1 MIPAVASQASGSRSA
16 ALLFPFVLLVAYAIA
31 FASVALGGAVVAFDD
46 HPGQLYRLWH
56 VVDNGP
62 APWAWNEGWWTG
74 YPELQFYPPAFA
86 YAGALLHVAS
96 LGVISVPAAYQA
108 LVWLAYLAPGV
119 TAWILLARLL
129 ANGWLALPGAFV
141 TLTLSLWPTLMSG
154 VEGGVHVGM
163 VPARLAWALLP
174 LLAATLARWCEGLA
188 AFPARRAVAIVA
200 AVALTHPAHLPAAV
214 LLVALAAL
222 AQDGRARRLVT
233 ALAGLAGAVLV
244 TAFWTVPLLAR
255 LDDTRALA
263 WGVLTPAS
271 VRDALVA
278 HPLILVLAALAIAA
292 MVLARSAAERLV
304 ARLPGAMA
312 AVVALDAGVFEPI
325 GLRWLPAD
333 RVLDGFWLALVLAAG
348 LAAGR
353 LLERLASRLAL
364 PAAVTAP
371 AAVAAAIALSL
382 AGHDTLALWPRP
394 SAWPSYASLER
405 GLRLPALWTAL
416 RGAPPGRVL
425 FVRSAVPIVYGTA
438 WWRPHS
444 HVTALAPQL
453 ARRAIVNGT
462 FTHPSP
468 IAALVYRGDAGRG
481 PITEL
486 VERLDGRSLFGRPLQ
501 ELDAATLNAHAR
513 RLGVSAIVALDEDL
527 PRLPALAD
535 NPTFAARRSEPPFV
549 IWLGAPA
556 PLPQPLGSGRWRMT
570 VEATVDGWAS
580 AGVAY
585 YPLWRA
591 TAAGHSLPTRRGTF
605 GDLEVRPPAG
615 TTAFELGYRPGAA
628 EWTGLALTASG
639 ALAWLVLGVVPALL
653 HRRRAGVGALLV
665 LLAGAPAAA
674 DGADHPAGP
683 HDRSATRGG
692 ERLAVE
698 DHRHRLPERRA
709 LGGQLGQLGGGAAEG
724 RRRHGFGA

>member
-1 MIPAVASQASGSRSA
+1 MIPAVASQAPGSRSA
-16 ALLFPFVLLVAYAIA
+16 ALAPLLVLLAYALA
-31 FASVALGGAVVAFDD
+31 FASAALGVSLIAYDD

-56 VVDNGP
+56 VIDNGP
-62 APWAWNEGWWTG
+62 APWTWNEGWWTG

-86 YAGALLHVAS
+86 YAGAVLHVAS

-119 TAWILLARLL
+119 TAWALLARML
-129 ANGWLALPGAFV
+129 ASGWLALPGAFV
-141 TLTLSLWPTLMSG
+141 ALTLSLWPTLMSG

-174 LLAATLARWCEGLA
+174 LLAAVLARWLDGVT
-188 AFPARRAVAIVA
+188 AFPARSAVPIVA

-214 LLVALAAL
+214 VLVALAAL
-222 AQDGRARRLVT
+222 AAPDRARRLLA
-233 ALAGLAGAVLV
+233 ALAWLAVAALV

-263 WGVLTPAS
+263 WGALTGAS
-271 VRDALVA
+271 LRDALVA
-278 HPLILVLAALAIAA
+278 HPLVPVLAALAIVAR
-292 MVLARSAAERLV
+292 VLARTATERLV
-304 ARLPGAMA
+304 ARLPWAMGAI
-312 AVVALDAGVFEPI
+312 VALDAGVIEPL

-348 LAAGR
+348 LATGR
-353 LLERLASRLAL
+353 LLERLVLRHAL
-364 PAAVTAP
+364 PAAATAL
-371 AAVAAAIALSL
+371 AAVAATIVLSL
-382 AGHDTLALWPRP
+382 TGHDTLALWPRA

-416 RGAPPGRVL
+416 RGAPAGRVL
-425 FVRSAVPIVYGTA
+425 FVRSGVPIVYGTE
-438 WWRPHS
+438 WWRPHT
-444 HVTALAPQL
+444 HVTALVPRL
-453 ARRAIVNGT
+453 AGRAIVNGT

-527 PRLPALAD
+527 PHLAGLAD
-535 NPTFAARRSEPPFV
+535 NLTFATRRSEPPFV

-570 VEATVDGWAS
+570 VAAAPDGWTS

-591 TAAGHSLPTRRGTF
+591 AAAGRSLPTRRGRF
-605 GDLEVRPPAG
+605 GDLEVRGPAG
-615 TTAFELGYRPGAA
+615 TTVIELGYRPGVA
-628 EWTGLALTASG
+628 EWTGLALTAIG
-639 ALAWLVLGVVPALL
+639 ALAWLALGVGPALL

-665 LLAGAPAAA
+665 LLAGTAAAA
-674 DGADHPAGP
+674 DAADHPAGP
-683 HDRSATRGG
+683 HDRSAARRG
-692 ERLAVE
+692 
-698 DHRHRLPERRA
+698 
-709 LGGQLGQLGGGAAEG
+709 
-724 RRRHGFGA
+724 